1 MFIQNSQNIEAIGNT
16 TYLKAPLGFNL
27 EYVGPERFPTL
38 GINDGCFAVDAE
50 TNIPYY
56 VGHNYWRE
64 ILFTKFHVSH
74 AWINDGNM
82 QTDPT
87 KNFIGTLDNVAFMI
101 SAGTGNL
108 AEHGTTR
115 FTTNGQIE
123 QLGTG
128 NCVFLGEGAG
138 INTTIGIGTNNT
150 FLGYDTGNTLTTG
163 MYNTATGK
171 SALRTCNGNE
181 NTAYGFASQQNSI
194 VSQNSSFGTLS
205 MQENISGIFN
215 TAIGYSSMQHSLYA
229 SNNTFVG
236 YNSYRGNNITAP
248 TGNCNTGIGVD
259 VLRNNLSGNNNTV
272 AGYRSMFSN
281 TTGYS
286 NVTSGYQ
293 SMFSNTTGHNNVTA
307 GYRSL
312 YSNTIGETNIALGS
326 ESLYTNIDGNANV
339 AIGFRASYHN
349 TSGLGNLSIGTT
361 SLNNNTVGNYN
372 IGLGYSALPNNI
384 SGDNNIGIGVS
395 AGENYLGTENNCIF
409 LGSTGLNTQVGL
421 DGQIEI
427 GTLGTHQQTFI
438 QGVFNNTPPQGSLCP
453 EVNIYGKLGVPA
465 ANLANT
471 ENVSPIDDSSN
482 NLYNMTPA
490 KFTYVNTP
498 TEINFGLIAEDV
510 ENNIPELVVY
520 DIDSNP
526 YGVKYQQLS
535 VLILN
540 ETIKLERRETI
551 TENLL
556 AVVDALVAIHD
567 AFLRVITG
575 GIV

>member
-1 MFIQNSQNIEAIGNT
+1 MFIQNSQNIEAVGNT

-27 EYVGPERFPTL
+27 EDVGPERFPTL

-50 TNIPYY
+50 TKIPYY

-138 INTTIGIGTNNT
+138 INVTIGIGTNNT

-171 SALRTCNGNE
+171 SALRTCNIGSE

-205 MQENISGIFN
+205 MQENIDGGFN
-215 TAIGYSSMQHSLYA
+215 TALGYSSMQYA
-229 SNNTFVG
+229 VHASGNTFVG
-236 YNSYRGNNITAP
+236 YNSYRGDGVTAP
-248 TGNCNTGIGVD
+248 TGNCNTGIGVG
-259 VLRNNLSGNNNTV
+259 VLRNNLSGINNTV
-272 AGYRSMFSN
+272 A
-281 TTGYS
+281 
-286 NVTSGYQ
+286 GYQ
-293 SMFSNTTGHNNVTA
+293 SMFSNTLGQNNVTSGFQSLFNNTVGLNNIA
-307 GYRSL
+307 IGCESL
-312 YSNTIGETNIALGS
+312 YSNV
-326 ESLYTNIDGNANV
+326 NANGNV
-339 AIGFRASYHN
+339 AIGFQASYLNVSGIRNTVVGTSAFGNNTIGEYNIAMGYNALPTN
-349 TSGLGNLSIGTT
+349 TSGN
-361 SLNNNTVGNYN
+361 
-372 IGLGYSALPNNI
+372 
-384 SGDNNIGIGVS
+384 NNIGVGVS

-409 LGSTGLNTQVGL
+409 LGSTGQDTQAGLN
-421 DGQIEI
+421 GQIEI

-438 QGVFNNTPPQGSLCP
+438 QGIFNNTPPEGSMCP
-453 EVNIYGKLGVPA
+453 EVNAYGKMGVPA
-465 ANLANT
+465 TCIRNMI
-471 ENVSPIDDSSN
+471 NVAPISSNDSSAIL
-482 NLYNMTPA
+482 NLSPAIFNYVDTPGE
-490 KFTYVNTP
+490 VNY
-498 TEINFGLIAEDV
+498 GLIAEDV
-510 ENNIPELVVY
+510 VNHLPNLVVY
-520 DIDSNP
+520 DLNNDI

-535 VLILN
+535 AI
-540 ETIKLERRETI
+540 TIAEIITINTALTTLENI
-551 TENLL
+551 VSLL
-556 AVVDALVAIHD
+556 SALVELHD
-567 AFLRVITG
+567 AFLRILTG
-575 GIV
+575 GVV